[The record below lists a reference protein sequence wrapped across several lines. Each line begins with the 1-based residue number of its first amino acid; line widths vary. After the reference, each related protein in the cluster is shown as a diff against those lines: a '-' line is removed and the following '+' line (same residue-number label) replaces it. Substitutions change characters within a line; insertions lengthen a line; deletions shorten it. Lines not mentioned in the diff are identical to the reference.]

1 MPDIAIADG
10 RTQILYGVEN
20 ALSCGV
26 KFMENAEMKMDI
38 TFDYHA
44 PSIVIKIP
52 QYYVGYKDILK
63 RGGKIRCITE
73 ITKDNIQ
80 YCKELLNIVSELR
93 HLDGLKGGIAINE
106 TEYMATTL
114 LKEEQPL
121 TEVIY
126 SNAEEVVS
134 QGQYAFDTFW
144 ENAIPAIKKIKE
156 IEEGIEIEFVKVI
169 NDPIKSRNIYIKNLK
184 ASKNELLLFIPSYL
198 LPVFEKDNEF
208 LKIIDEFSNDL
219 HHQIKI
225 LLSSNTEFNNS
236 NLNFHGILLY
246 AKKDNILLRALE
258 KEIQFKPLEKTAIAI
273 MDRKISMVLELKD
286 GIYNSFENAIVFS
299 IYSNN
304 KTFVSSYVSIFESL
318 WRYIDLLEKF
328 KEIDKRHKIQEAD
341 LKNQIE
347 QKTRYLLKINKNLEE
362 LNQEYSEKEKAL
374 KETNMELIET
384 ENKKEEFISMV
395 AHELRTPLVPI
406 KGYAEMLLKD
416 ESLGKLSEKQKKAIK
431 AIYRNVRKQGSLV
444 EDILDVYKLDLGKT
458 ILLKKEITISNLFAN
473 ITNDSKSIAEE
484 KRVTIMTEIKTKS
497 TNTIYCDEKR
507 IEQVFLNLIKNS
519 IDFVPEKGGNIV
531 LRVEDRKQEYD
542 EDEDNKKDE
551 KKISNINSNK
561 NNNDDAKNKI
571 TRYMIFTVKDNGR
584 GIPKDK
590 VDNLFKKFYQIDTS
604 ATRKHS
610 GTGLGLVICKGIV
623 EAHGGKIWV
632 DKNHKNGFSI
642 KFTLPI
648 YNSHN
653 ISRIKK
659 P

>member
-1 MPDIAIADG
+1 MSDIAIADG

-20 ALSCGV
+20 ALSYGV
-26 KFMENAEMKMDI
+26 KFMENAEKKMDI

-52 QYYVGYKDILK
+52 QYYVGYKNILK

-80 YCKELLNIVSELR
+80 YCKELLDIVSELR

-198 LPVFEKDNEF
+198 LSIIEKDKEF
-208 LKIIDEFSNDL
+208 LKIIDEFSNDF
-219 HHQIKI
+219 HHQIRI
-225 LLSSNTEFNNS
+225 LLSSNTKFGKSDQNI
-236 NLNFHGILLY
+236 HGILLY
-246 AKKDNILLRALE
+246 AKRDNIVLKALE
-258 KEIQFKPLEKTAIAI
+258 KEIEFKPLEKTAIAI
-273 MDRKISMVLELKD
+273 IDRKVSMVLELKD
-286 GIYNSFENAIVFS
+286 GIYNRFENAIVFS

-304 KTFVSSYVSIFESL
+304 KTFVASYVSIFESL
-318 WRYIDLLEKF
+318 WRYINLLEKF
-328 KEIDKRHKIQEAD
+328 KEIDKKHKIQEAD

-374 KETNMELIET
+374 KKTNMELIET

-406 KGYAEMLLKD
+406 KGYAEMLLRD
-416 ESLGKLSEKQKKAIK
+416 ESLGELNEKQKKAIK

-458 ILLKKEITISNLFAN
+458 TLSKKEITISNLFTN
-473 ITNDSKSIAEE
+473 IINDSKSIAEE
-484 KRVTIMTEIKTKS
+484 KQVSIVTEIKTKS

-519 IDFVPEKGGNIV
+519 IDFVPEKGGNII
-531 LRVEDRKQEYD
+531 LKVEDEKQE
-542 EDEDNKKDE
+542 EEE
-551 KKISNINSNK
+551 KINNINNSNK
-561 NNNDDAKNKI
+561 NNNDDAKNKT

-590 VDNLFKKFYQIDTS
+590 VGNLFKKFYQIDTS

-632 DKNHKNGFSI
+632 DKNHNNGFSI

-653 ISRIKK
+653 ISLIKK